1 MKLLLD
7 THIWLWSLMNPSYLS
22 DTVSKEL
29 ENVSN
34 ELWLSPISI
43 WETMILS
50 EKRKILLEPNASEWI
65 YNALKR
71 VSFKEAPITHK
82 VAILSRKVELPHQD
96 PADRF
101 IVATAI
107 VYDMTLITADH
118 RLVNHRE
125 FSVLVNE

>member
-1 MKLLLD
+1 
-7 THIWLWSLMNPSYLS
+7 MNPVHLS

-29 ENVSN
+29 ENMSN

-43 WETMILS
+43 WETMLLS
-50 EKRKILLEPNASEWI
+50 EKRKILLEPDASEWI
-65 YNALKR
+65 RNALQQF
-71 VSFKEAPITHK
+71 SFKEAPITHE
-82 VAILSRKVELPHQD
+82 VAILSRKVALPHQD

-107 VYDMTLITADH
+107 VYDITLVTADP

-125 FSVLVNE
+125 FPVLVNK